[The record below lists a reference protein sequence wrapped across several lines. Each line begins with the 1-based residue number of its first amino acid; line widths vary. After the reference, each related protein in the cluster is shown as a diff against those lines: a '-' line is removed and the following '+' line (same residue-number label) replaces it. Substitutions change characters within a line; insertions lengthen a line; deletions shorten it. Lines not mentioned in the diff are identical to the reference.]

1 MKTTNKNESIKG
13 HPTEDFLGFG
23 KAELHPIIE
32 EATGESLAGFDI
44 IGESKVLGP
53 YGLMAEK
60 AVVEISYTT
69 QSGSKGRAKI
79 FGKKNYDPGSGHG
92 PHYESLR
99 KYSAPIARIHGKLT
113 DSDGRK
119 AVFLEYLDVVTS
131 DWPCHDF
138 FRDPDNFLPF
148 LSLIA
153 EFNGIEPSHED
164 LATLPHNNEA
174 AERLNGPV
182 LAELDSVWAHAEKGE
197 LGDELKTFCTGEKL
211 RQLKA
216 LAKRTVVELLKIPTK
231 MTMGDNAYPW
241 HVGRRPGTG
250 EMVAFDLH
258 PQISPRFW
266 DVAPFLGAPEG
277 YLPRCRPLR
286 ELASTYLREHRTS
299 GGDEVSTERF
309 LQETRTLWVAVTL
322 RDLFW
327 WRDRALWGPGGP
339 GYPDK
344 RRPKESNSPEYQDK
358 TRSLLYNDLHYLVD
372 EASE

>member
-1 MKTTNKNESIKG
+1 MKTTGKNESIESA
-13 HPTEDFLGFG
+13 PTENFLGFG

-32 EATGESLAGFDI
+32 KATGEILAGFDM
-44 IGESKVLGP
+44 IGEREVLGP
-53 YGLMAEK
+53 YGLTAEK
-60 AVVEISYTT
+60 AIVEISYTT
-69 QSGSKGRAKI
+69 QSGSEGRAKI
-79 FGKKNYDPGSGHG
+79 FGKKNYDPGKVDGL
-92 PHYESLR
+92 HYESLR
-99 KYSAPIARIHGKLT
+99 KHSAPIARIHGKLT
-113 DSDGRK
+113 DCDGRE

-153 EFNGIEPSHED
+153 GFNGIEPSNEY
-164 LATLPHNNEA
+164 LATLDHNDA
-174 AERLNGPV
+174 AKRLNGPV

-197 LGDELKTFCTGEKL
+197 LGDGLKTFCTGEKL

-216 LAKRTVVELLKIPTK
+216 IAKRTAAELLKMPTK
-231 MTMGDNAYPW
+231 MTMGDGAYPW

-258 PQISPRFW
+258 PEIAPRFW

-277 YLPRCRPLR
+277 HLPRCRPLR

-322 RDLFW
+322 RDLYW
-327 WRDRALWGPGGP
+327 WRDRALRGPVAP
-339 GYPDK
+339 WYPDK
-344 RRPKESNSPEYQDK
+344 RAPKENNSPEYQDK

-372 EASE
+372 GASE